1 MDEHIFVLNGRGRS
15 VLPCCNIR
23 AGAGRR
29 NIPLVD
35 RVFAAELYICKIT
48 PLKAIVNLNLIMTMH
63 KINLYPLRITPALMT
78 VFLLSGIALSSCD
91 TRQSALRN
99 RQKQV
104 IQEVNAS
111 EIPVGNKP
119 IAIIGALVVDGNGGA
134 PLENG
139 CVIISDGKISAMGI
153 TGEIKIPDGA
163 EVVDAQGMTL
173 LPGFIDAHFHLD
185 RVKDLPAK
193 FLQHG
198 VTSLRDPGAWIEAY
212 DEERRS
218 GRQMPRLFLS
228 GPHLDMFPPAY
239 PNDAYIVRDATEAS
253 RQVHRMIDSG
263 ATVIKI
269 YFRLPPDIIRA
280 ICEAAH
286 SRGIP
291 VTGHLETTEA
301 MEAIEAGLD
310 GIEHITSFGLSLIP
324 QREGEK
330 YRRAVLADNN
340 ARKQGRYEVWKSV
353 DPDGPMADS
362 LARFLVKKGTF
373 VTPTLGPFEY
383 RLPQPIKNGD
393 TAALHQF
400 ESDKQEPD
408 SARWMGFNRMKALT
422 AKLRKSGVAIVV
434 GSHSMIPYAEEG
446 WAYQRELE
454 LLVESG
460 LSNAEAIVAATMENA
475 RFFGVADKLGSINEG
490 KIADLVLL
498 KGNPLINIS
507 DARNIERVMLNGAWV
522 PADPR

>member
-1 MDEHIFVLNGRGRS
+1 MHIHKMS
-15 VLPCCNIR
+15 
-23 AGAGRR
+23 
-29 NIPLVD
+29 
-35 RVFAAELYICKIT
+35 LYF
-48 PLKAIVNLNLIMTMH
+48 
-63 KINLYPLRITPALMT
+63 LRIAPGLTT
-78 VFLLSGIALSSCD
+78 VFLLSGMILASCD
-91 TRQSALRN
+91 ARQSAQRN
-99 RQKQV
+99 RQKQE
-104 IQEVNAS
+104 IREVNAG
-111 EIPVGNKP
+111 EIPVENKP
-119 IAIIGALVVDGNGGA
+119 IAILGALIIDGNGGA

-139 CVIISDGKISAMGI
+139 CVVVSEGKISAIGI

-163 EVVDAQGMTL
+163 EVVDAQGMAL

-218 GRQMPRLFLS
+218 GKQMPRLFLS

-239 PNDAYIVRDATEAS
+239 PNDAYIVRDASEAS
-253 RQVHRMIDSG
+253 SQVHRMIDQG
-263 ATVIKI
+263 ASVIKI

-286 SRGIP
+286 SRGVP

-301 MEAIEAGLD
+301 MSAIEAGLD

-330 YRRAVLADNN
+330 YRRAVLEDNN
-340 ARKQGRYEVWKSV
+340 ARKHGRYEVWQSV
-353 DPDGPMADS
+353 DVDGSLADS
-362 LARFLVKKGTF
+362 LARFLVEKGTF

-383 RLPQPIKNGD
+383 RLPKQVKDSGE
-393 TAALHQF
+393 AVALHQF
-400 ESDKQEPD
+400 ESSDQQPD
-408 SARWMGFNRMKALT
+408 SVRWMGFNRMKALT
-422 AKLRKSGVAIVV
+422 AKLRNSGVAIVV
-434 GSHSMIPYAEEG
+434 GSHSIIPYAEEG
-446 WAYQRELE
+446 WAYQREME
-454 LLVESG
+454 LLAESG
-460 LSNAEAIVAATMENA
+460 LSNAEVIVAATMENA
-475 RFFGVADKLGSINEG
+475 RFFGIADKLGSITEG

-498 KGNPLINIS
+498 KGNPLVNIS